1 MTRRIRAPILVF
13 SRGDAAIASD
23 PLGAYWVLSQ
33 LALCSPYN
41 ALVGQLR
48 THAEK
53 ASGLPENNR
62 KWFPDW
68 DEQGR
73 EDLVT
78 ALLG

>member
-1 MTRRIRAPILVF
+1 LRCCDIRLILDIKF
-13 SRGDAAIASD
+13 KGDE
-23 PLGAYWVLSQ
+23 
-33 LALCSPYN
+33 YN

-48 THAEK
+48 THADK